1 MCTLMRAYGIIN
13 RRQRNDVDDEKEN
26 QLQIFTDL
34 DVEKIKNRSI
44 INLDKS
50 IRVVRKVITKDFPH
64 NFCANLMIGFKMSAT
79 KSTATKLT
87 VEMFTEALSRIAD
100 LETRV
105 VVLEEQ
111 LAAKRPAA
119 KSENSMTEEH
129 AFRVKF
135 GDLKDLKHGK
145 AAEALGLSYG
155 QVFSCR
161 GGYTF
166 KTVTKDWKAAE
177 VATAAE

>member
-1 MCTLMRAYGIIN
+1 
-13 RRQRNDVDDEKEN
+13 
-26 QLQIFTDL
+26 
-34 DVEKIKNRSI
+34 
-44 INLDKS
+44 
-50 IRVVRKVITKDFPH
+50 
-64 NFCANLMIGFKMSAT
+64 MSTT
-79 KSTATKLT
+79 KSTAAKLT
-87 VEMFTEALSRIAD
+87 IEMFNEALSRIAD

-111 LAAKRPAA
+111 LAAKKPAT

-166 KTVTKDWKAAE
+166 KTVAKDWKATE

>member
-1 MCTLMRAYGIIN
+1 
-13 RRQRNDVDDEKEN
+13 
-26 QLQIFTDL
+26 
-34 DVEKIKNRSI
+34 
-44 INLDKS
+44 
-50 IRVVRKVITKDFPH
+50 
-64 NFCANLMIGFKMSAT
+64 MSAT
-79 KSTATKLT
+79 KPTATKLT
-87 VEMFTEALSRIAD
+87 IDMFNEALERISQ
-100 LETRV
+100 LESRV

-166 KTVTKDWKAAE
+166 KTVAKDWTPAVVE
-177 VATAAE
+177 TAA

>member
-1 MCTLMRAYGIIN
+1 
-13 RRQRNDVDDEKEN
+13 
-26 QLQIFTDL
+26 
-34 DVEKIKNRSI
+34 
-44 INLDKS
+44 
-50 IRVVRKVITKDFPH
+50 
-64 NFCANLMIGFKMSAT
+64 MIGFEMTNAKTPAI
-79 KSTATKLT
+79 KLT
-87 VEMFTEALSRIAD
+87 IEMFTEALNRIVD

-135 GDLKDLKHGK
+135 GDLKGLKHGR

-166 KTVTKDWKAAE
+166 KTVTKDWTPAA
-177 VATAAE
+177 VAETNAVETAAE

>member
-1 MCTLMRAYGIIN
+1 MS
-13 RRQRNDVDDEKEN
+13 KESKS
-26 QLQIFTDL
+26 QY
-34 DVEKIKNRSI
+34 NRSRDNEDSEDSEDSQSCSVSHKKRFI
-44 INLDKS
+44 AQ
-50 IRVVRKVITKDFPH
+50 
-64 NFCANLMIGFKMSAT
+64 FCANLMIGFKMSVT
-79 KSTATKLT
+79 KVT
-87 VEMFTEALSRIAD
+87 VEMFTEALNRIAD

-135 GDLKDLKHGK
+135 GDLKDHKHGK

>member
-1 MCTLMRAYGIIN
+1 MTNAKTPAI
-13 RRQRNDVDDEKEN
+13 
-26 QLQIFTDL
+26 
-34 DVEKIKNRSI
+34 
-44 INLDKS
+44 
-50 IRVVRKVITKDFPH
+50 
-64 NFCANLMIGFKMSAT
+64 
-79 KSTATKLT
+79 KLT
-87 VEMFTEALSRIAD
+87 IEMFTEALSRIAD

-166 KTVTKDWKAAE
+166 KTVTKDWTPAAVE
-177 VATAAE
+177 TKVVETAAE

>member
-1 MCTLMRAYGIIN
+1 MTNAKTL
-13 RRQRNDVDDEKEN
+13 
-26 QLQIFTDL
+26 
-34 DVEKIKNRSI
+34 
-44 INLDKS
+44 
-50 IRVVRKVITKDFPH
+50 
-64 NFCANLMIGFKMSAT
+64 
-79 KSTATKLT
+79 ATKLT
-87 VEMFTEALSRIAD
+87 IDMFNEALERITS
-100 LETRV
+100 LEARV

-111 LAAKRPAA
+111 LAAKKPAT
-119 KSENSMTEEH
+119 KYENSMTEEH

-166 KTVTKDWKAAE
+166 KTVTKDWAPAE

>member
-1 MCTLMRAYGIIN
+1 MTNAKTPAI
-13 RRQRNDVDDEKEN
+13 
-26 QLQIFTDL
+26 
-34 DVEKIKNRSI
+34 
-44 INLDKS
+44 
-50 IRVVRKVITKDFPH
+50 
-64 NFCANLMIGFKMSAT
+64 
-79 KSTATKLT
+79 KLT
-87 VEMFTEALSRIAD
+87 IEMFTEALNRIAD

-166 KTVTKDWKAAE
+166 KTVTKDWKATEVSTSAE
-177 VATAAE
+177 

>member
-1 MCTLMRAYGIIN
+1 
-13 RRQRNDVDDEKEN
+13 
-26 QLQIFTDL
+26 
-34 DVEKIKNRSI
+34 
-44 INLDKS
+44 
-50 IRVVRKVITKDFPH
+50 
-64 NFCANLMIGFKMSAT
+64 MIGFKMSVT
-79 KSTATKLT
+79 KVAVAKVT

-111 LAAKRPAA
+111 LAAKRPAS

-135 GDLKDLKHGK
+135 GDLKDHKHGK

-166 KTVTKDWKAAE
+166 KTVTKDWMPAAVE
-177 VATAAE
+177 TAAE

>member
-1 MCTLMRAYGIIN
+1 
-13 RRQRNDVDDEKEN
+13 
-26 QLQIFTDL
+26 
-34 DVEKIKNRSI
+34 
-44 INLDKS
+44 
-50 IRVVRKVITKDFPH
+50 
-64 NFCANLMIGFKMSAT
+64 MIGFKMSVT
-79 KSTATKLT
+79 KVT

-111 LAAKRPAA
+111 LAAKRPAS

-135 GDLKDLKHGK
+135 GDLKGLKHGR

-166 KTVTKDWKAAE
+166 KTVTKDWAPAVVE
-177 VATAAE
+177 TAAE

>member
-1 MCTLMRAYGIIN
+1 
-13 RRQRNDVDDEKEN
+13 
-26 QLQIFTDL
+26 
-34 DVEKIKNRSI
+34 
-44 INLDKS
+44 
-50 IRVVRKVITKDFPH
+50 
-64 NFCANLMIGFKMSAT
+64 MSAT

-87 VEMFTEALSRIAD
+87 IDMFNEALERITS
-100 LETRV
+100 LEARV

-111 LAAKRPAA
+111 LAAKRPAT

-166 KTVTKDWKAAE
+166 KTVAKDWTPAAVAEIAAE
-177 VATAAE
+177 

>member
-1 MCTLMRAYGIIN
+1 MSVA
-13 RRQRNDVDDEKEN
+13 
-26 QLQIFTDL
+26 
-34 DVEKIKNRSI
+34 
-44 INLDKS
+44 
-50 IRVVRKVITKDFPH
+50 KVTVAKV
-64 NFCANLMIGFKMSAT
+64 
-79 KSTATKLT
+79 T

-166 KTVTKDWKAAE
+166 KTVAKDWKATEVSTAAE

>member
-1 MCTLMRAYGIIN
+1 MSVT
-13 RRQRNDVDDEKEN
+13 
-26 QLQIFTDL
+26 
-34 DVEKIKNRSI
+34 
-44 INLDKS
+44 
-50 IRVVRKVITKDFPH
+50 KV
-64 NFCANLMIGFKMSAT
+64 
-79 KSTATKLT
+79 T

-119 KSENSMTEEH
+119 KSENSMAEEH

>member
-1 MCTLMRAYGIIN
+1 
-13 RRQRNDVDDEKEN
+13 
-26 QLQIFTDL
+26 
-34 DVEKIKNRSI
+34 
-44 INLDKS
+44 
-50 IRVVRKVITKDFPH
+50 
-64 NFCANLMIGFKMSAT
+64 MIGFKMSVT
-79 KSTATKLT
+79 KVAVAKVT

-166 KTVTKDWKAAE
+166 KTVTKDWTPAAVVETNAAE
-177 VATAAE
+177 TNAAETAAE

>member
-1 MCTLMRAYGIIN
+1 MSVT
-13 RRQRNDVDDEKEN
+13 
-26 QLQIFTDL
+26 
-34 DVEKIKNRSI
+34 
-44 INLDKS
+44 
-50 IRVVRKVITKDFPH
+50 KVAVAKV
-64 NFCANLMIGFKMSAT
+64 
-79 KSTATKLT
+79 T

-119 KSENSMTEEH
+119 KSENSMAAEH

-166 KTVTKDWKAAE
+166 KTVTKDWTPAVVE
-177 VATAAE
+177 TAAE

>member
-1 MCTLMRAYGIIN
+1 
-13 RRQRNDVDDEKEN
+13 
-26 QLQIFTDL
+26 
-34 DVEKIKNRSI
+34 
-44 INLDKS
+44 
-50 IRVVRKVITKDFPH
+50 
-64 NFCANLMIGFKMSAT
+64 MIGTKMSAP
-79 KSTATKLT
+79 KLT
-87 VEMFTEALSRIAD
+87 IDMFNEALSRIAD
-100 LETRV
+100 LESRV

-111 LAAKRPAA
+111 LAAKRPAS

-135 GDLKDLKHGK
+135 GDLKDLKHGR

-166 KTVTKDWKAAE
+166 KTVTKDWKATEVSTSAE
-177 VATAAE
+177 

>member
-1 MCTLMRAYGIIN
+1 
-13 RRQRNDVDDEKEN
+13 
-26 QLQIFTDL
+26 
-34 DVEKIKNRSI
+34 
-44 INLDKS
+44 
-50 IRVVRKVITKDFPH
+50 
-64 NFCANLMIGFKMSAT
+64 MIGFEMTNAKTPAI
-79 KSTATKLT
+79 KLT
-87 VEMFTEALSRIAD
+87 IDMFNEALGRIAD

-111 LAAKRPAA
+111 LAAKRPAS

-177 VATAAE
+177 VETAAE

>member
-1 MCTLMRAYGIIN
+1 MS
-13 RRQRNDVDDEKEN
+13 KESKS
-26 QLQIFTDL
+26 QY
-34 DVEKIKNRSI
+34 NRSRDNEDSEDSEDSQSCSVSHKKRFI
-44 INLDKS
+44 AQ
-50 IRVVRKVITKDFPH
+50 
-64 NFCANLMIGFKMSAT
+64 FCANLMIGFKMSVT
-79 KSTATKLT
+79 KVT

-100 LETRV
+100 LETRA

-166 KTVTKDWKAAE
+166 KTVTKDWKATE
-177 VATAAE
+177 VASEA

>member
-1 MCTLMRAYGIIN
+1 MTNAKTPAI
-13 RRQRNDVDDEKEN
+13 
-26 QLQIFTDL
+26 
-34 DVEKIKNRSI
+34 
-44 INLDKS
+44 
-50 IRVVRKVITKDFPH
+50 
-64 NFCANLMIGFKMSAT
+64 
-79 KSTATKLT
+79 KLT
-87 VEMFTEALSRIAD
+87 IEMFNEALERITS

-105 VVLEEQ
+105 VALEEQ

-166 KTVTKDWKAAE
+166 KTVTKDWKAAV
-177 VATAAE
+177 VAETNAVETAAE

>member
-1 MCTLMRAYGIIN
+1 
-13 RRQRNDVDDEKEN
+13 
-26 QLQIFTDL
+26 
-34 DVEKIKNRSI
+34 
-44 INLDKS
+44 
-50 IRVVRKVITKDFPH
+50 
-64 NFCANLMIGFKMSAT
+64 MSAT

-87 VEMFTEALSRIAD
+87 IEMFNEALERITS
-100 LETRV
+100 LEARV
-105 VVLEEQ
+105 VVLEES
-111 LAAKRPAA
+111 LAAKKPAT

-135 GDLKDLKHGK
+135 GDLKGLKHGK

-166 KTVTKDWKAAE
+166 KTVAKDWTPAAVE
-177 VATAAE
+177 TAAE

>member
-1 MCTLMRAYGIIN
+1 
-13 RRQRNDVDDEKEN
+13 
-26 QLQIFTDL
+26 
-34 DVEKIKNRSI
+34 
-44 INLDKS
+44 
-50 IRVVRKVITKDFPH
+50 
-64 NFCANLMIGFKMSAT
+64 MSAT
-79 KSTATKLT
+79 KSTATKFT
-87 VEMFTEALSRIAD
+87 IDMFNEALERISQ
-100 LETRV
+100 LESRV

-166 KTVTKDWKAAE
+166 KTVTKDWTPAAVE
-177 VATAAE
+177 TTAE

>member
-1 MCTLMRAYGIIN
+1 MSVT
-13 RRQRNDVDDEKEN
+13 
-26 QLQIFTDL
+26 
-34 DVEKIKNRSI
+34 
-44 INLDKS
+44 
-50 IRVVRKVITKDFPH
+50 KV
-64 NFCANLMIGFKMSAT
+64 
-79 KSTATKLT
+79 T
-87 VEMFTEALSRIAD
+87 VEMFTEALNRIAD

-111 LAAKRPAA
+111 LAAKRQAA

-177 VATAAE
+177 VATAAEWSCY

>member
-1 MCTLMRAYGIIN
+1 MSTIKVTPALVAELM
-13 RRQRNDVDDEKEN
+13 D
-26 QLQIFTDL
+26 
-34 DVEKIKNRSI
+34 
-44 INLDKS
+44 
-50 IRVVRKVITKDFPH
+50 RVAELESR
-64 NFCANLMIGFKMSAT
+64 LM
-79 KSTATKLT
+79 
-87 VEMFTEALSRIAD
+87 
-100 LETRV
+100 
-105 VVLEEQ
+105 VLEENTSNK
-111 LAAKRPAA
+111 ARSV

-135 GDLKDLKHGK
+135 GDLKGLKHGK

-166 KTVTKDWKAAE
+166 KQVNKDWVAPVVTEVTE

>member
-1 MCTLMRAYGIIN
+1 MSVT
-13 RRQRNDVDDEKEN
+13 
-26 QLQIFTDL
+26 
-34 DVEKIKNRSI
+34 
-44 INLDKS
+44 
-50 IRVVRKVITKDFPH
+50 KV
-64 NFCANLMIGFKMSAT
+64 
-79 KSTATKLT
+79 T

-111 LAAKRPAA
+111 LAAKRPTA

-135 GDLKDLKHGK
+135 GDLKDHKHGK

>member
-1 MCTLMRAYGIIN
+1 MSVT
-13 RRQRNDVDDEKEN
+13 
-26 QLQIFTDL
+26 
-34 DVEKIKNRSI
+34 
-44 INLDKS
+44 
-50 IRVVRKVITKDFPH
+50 KVAVAKV
-64 NFCANLMIGFKMSAT
+64 
-79 KSTATKLT
+79 T

-166 KTVTKDWKAAE
+166 KPVTKAWKAAE

>member
-64 NFCANLMIGFKMSAT
+64 NFCANLMIGFKMSVT
-79 KSTATKLT
+79 KVT

-111 LAAKRPAA
+111 LAAKRPAS

-166 KTVTKDWKAAE
+166 KTVTKDWKAVE

>member
-1 MCTLMRAYGIIN
+1 MSVT
-13 RRQRNDVDDEKEN
+13 
-26 QLQIFTDL
+26 
-34 DVEKIKNRSI
+34 
-44 INLDKS
+44 
-50 IRVVRKVITKDFPH
+50 KV
-64 NFCANLMIGFKMSAT
+64 
-79 KSTATKLT
+79 T

-105 VVLEEQ
+105 AVLEEQ

-166 KTVTKDWKAAE
+166 KTVTKDWAPAE
-177 VATAAE
+177 VATAAEWSCYLALRKRG

>member
-1 MCTLMRAYGIIN
+1 MSVT
-13 RRQRNDVDDEKEN
+13 
-26 QLQIFTDL
+26 
-34 DVEKIKNRSI
+34 
-44 INLDKS
+44 
-50 IRVVRKVITKDFPH
+50 KV
-64 NFCANLMIGFKMSAT
+64 
-79 KSTATKLT
+79 T

-166 KTVTKDWKAAE
+166 KTVTKDWAPAVVAE
-177 VATAAE
+177 TNAVETNAVETAAE

>member
-1 MCTLMRAYGIIN
+1 MSVT
-13 RRQRNDVDDEKEN
+13 
-26 QLQIFTDL
+26 
-34 DVEKIKNRSI
+34 
-44 INLDKS
+44 
-50 IRVVRKVITKDFPH
+50 KV
-64 NFCANLMIGFKMSAT
+64 
-79 KSTATKLT
+79 T
-87 VEMFTEALSRIAD
+87 VEMFTEALNRIAD

-111 LAAKRPAA
+111 LAAKRQAA

>member
-1 MCTLMRAYGIIN
+1 MS
-13 RRQRNDVDDEKEN
+13 KESKS
-26 QLQIFTDL
+26 QY
-34 DVEKIKNRSI
+34 NRSRDNEDSEDSEDSQSCSVSHKKRFI
-44 INLDKS
+44 AQ
-50 IRVVRKVITKDFPH
+50 
-64 NFCANLMIGFKMSAT
+64 FCANLMIGFKMSVT
-79 KSTATKLT
+79 KVT
-87 VEMFTEALSRIAD
+87 VEMFTEALNRIAD
-100 LETRV
+100 LETRA